1 MVALIRA
8 DVNCRLEDLTA
19 KELPLSLAE
28 NVEYLR
34 RLRELNGITGFADF
48 HRQPRPVPEC
58 PLVEIESFGSNPGR
72 LKMFAHV
79 PAQRQ
84 PLLPLVVVL
93 HGCGQGAVDY
103 DLGAGW
109 STLAKHFGFALLMP
123 EQQRINNPQ
132 RCFNWFQSEDIT
144 RGQGEVASIR
154 EMIARMVAD
163 CAIDPRR
170 IFVTGLSA
178 GGAMTMAMLSA
189 HPDIFAAGAV
199 IAGLPFGTARSMR
212 DAILQMR
219 MPPARPAGELGD
231 LVRRA
236 SNHRGKWPKLSV
248 WHGTADYTVHPDN
261 AGEIVKQWLDL
272 HHLPLAPM
280 AAGRVNG
287 YPHEQWWN
295 ADGETVVE
303 SFTITNMAHGT
314 PIGVAANDK
323 RYGKAG
329 PFLLEAGISSSYL
342 IAKFFGIT
350 DWIRQPKPA
359 VTSPSTKLIPEV
371 SPISVLPAVTKLL
384 RRSADMPSGEPAEAK
399 AAPETLRENTSR
411 ISKPAQPRPA
421 RAKPARSAV
430 KPATPRAEPQSS
442 PQASAEIKAISVTAP
457 DSPADVKPLGATIAV
472 APPAAAKALDMTPA
486 DAVSAIDQ
494 AKPAISAAATPPVPK
509 RRRVIDVAAVIERAL
524 QAAGLK

>member
-1 MVALIRA
+1 M
-8 DVNCRLEDLTA
+8 
-19 KELPLSLAE
+19 SLAE

-34 RLRELNGITGFADF
+34 RLRELNGITGFGDF
-48 HRQPRPVPEC
+48 NRQTRPAPEC
-58 PLVEIESFGSNPGR
+58 PLIEVEGFGSNPGR

-93 HGCGQGAVDY
+93 HGCGQSAAEY

-109 STLAKHFGFALLMP
+109 STLSKHFGFALLMP

-163 CAIDPRR
+163 CAIDERR

-189 HPDIFAAGAV
+189 HPELFAAGAV
-199 IAGLPFGTARSMR
+199 IAGLPFGTARNMR

-236 SNHRGKWPKLSV
+236 SSHRGKWPKLSV

-280 AAGRVNG
+280 AANEVNG

-295 ADGETVVE
+295 ADGETMVE

-314 PIGVAANDK
+314 PIGIAANDK

-329 PFLLEAGISSSYL
+329 PYLLEAGISSSYL
-342 IAKFFGIT
+342 IAKFFGVT

-359 VTSPSTKLIPEV
+359 VTSPSSKLIPEV
-371 SPISVLPAVTKLL
+371 SPISALPVLSKIL
-384 RRSADMPSGEPAEAK
+384 RRPEDAPAAQPAEV
-399 AAPETLRENTSR
+399 APEPP
-411 ISKPAQPRPA
+411 KPVQPRPA
-421 RAKPARSAV
+421 RAKPNRSAARPPKRKAEPSIAAPAPGEIKV
-430 KPATPRAEPQSS
+430 LSATPADAPPEVKS
-442 PQASAEIKAISVTAP
+442 PVAKSVVA
-457 DSPADVKPLGATIAV
+457 KPLV
-472 APPAAAKALDMTPA
+472 DKPVVAKAVDMTPA
-486 DAVSAIDQ
+486 DPPPVIAVTPPPIPAEPIPE
-494 AKPAISAAATPPVPK
+494 AKP
-509 RRRVIDVAAVIERAL
+509 RRVIDVAAVIDRAL
-524 QAAGLK
+524 KAAGLK

>member
-1 MVALIRA
+1 M
-8 DVNCRLEDLTA
+8 
-19 KELPLSLAE
+19 SLAE

-34 RLRELNGITGFADF
+34 RLRELNGITGFGDPR
-48 HRQPRPVPEC
+48 RQARPAPEC
-58 PLVEIESFGSNPGR
+58 PLVEVESFGSNPGR
-72 LKMFAHV
+72 LKMFAYV

-84 PLLPLVVVL
+84 PLLPLVIVL
-93 HGCGQGAVDY
+93 HGCGQSAAEY

-163 CAIDPRR
+163 CAIDERR

-189 HPDIFAAGAV
+189 HPDLFAGGAV
-199 IAGLPFGTARSMR
+199 IAGLPFGAARNMR

-280 AAGRVNG
+280 AANNVNG

-295 ADGETVVE
+295 ADGETMVE
-303 SFTITNMAHGT
+303 SYTITNMAHGT
-314 PIGVAANDK
+314 PIGIAANDK

-329 PFLLEAGISSSYL
+329 PYLLEAGISSSYL
-342 IAKFFGIT
+342 IAKFFGVT

-371 SPISVLPAVTKLL
+371 SPISALPALTKML
-384 RRSADMPSGEPAEAK
+384 RRPDDARAAEPAEA
-399 AAPETLRENTSR
+399 APEPA
-411 ISKPAQPRPA
+411 KPAGPRPA
-421 RAKPARSAV
+421 RAKPNSSAARPPKRKAESSS
-430 KPATPRAEPQSS
+430 ATPAPG
-442 PQASAEIKAISVTAP
+442 EIKALSAV
-457 DSPADVKPLGATIAV
+457 PADAPAEVKPPV
-472 APPAAAKALDMTPA
+472 AKPGVAKAIDMTPA
-486 DAVSAIDQ
+486 DPSPVVAVKVPPIPAAPAPES
-494 AKPAISAAATPPVPK
+494 KP
-509 RRRVIDVAAVIERAL
+509 RRVIDVAAVIDRAL
-524 QAAGLK
+524 KAAGLK

>member
-1 MVALIRA
+1 M
-8 DVNCRLEDLTA
+8 
-19 KELPLSLAE
+19 SLAE

-34 RLRELNGITGFADF
+34 RLRELNGITGFGDF
-48 HRQPRPVPEC
+48 HRQARPAPEC
-58 PLVEIESFGSNPGR
+58 PLVEVEGFGGNPGR
-72 LKMFAHV
+72 LKMFAYV

-93 HGCGQGAVDY
+93 HGCGQGAAEY

-144 RGQGEVASIR
+144 RDQGEVASIR

-163 CAIDPRR
+163 CAIDSGR

-189 HPDIFAAGAV
+189 HPELFAAGAV
-199 IAGLPFGTARSMR
+199 IAGLPFGTARNMR

-280 AAGRVNG
+280 AANDVNG

-295 ADGETVVE
+295 ADGETIVE

-342 IAKFFGIT
+342 IAKFFGVT

-359 VTSPSTKLIPEV
+359 VTSPSTRLIPEV
-371 SPISVLPAVTKLL
+371 SPISALPVVAKIL
-384 RRSADMPSGEPAEAK
+384 RRPADAAEPLEAK
-399 AAPETLRENTSR
+399 ASPEAV
-411 ISKPAQPRPA
+411 KAAKPA
-421 RAKPARSAV
+421 RAKSNRAARPPKRKVEASTAAPGEIKALSATPADAPAEV
-430 KPATPRAEPQSS
+430 KPAVA
-442 PQASAEIKAISVTAP
+442 
-457 DSPADVKPLGATIAV
+457 KPPV
-472 APPAAAKALDMTPA
+472 AKAVDMTPA
-486 DAVSAIDQ
+486 DPPPVIAVKAPPIPPTPPPQ
-494 AKPAISAAATPPVPK
+494 AKP
-509 RRRVIDVAAVIERAL
+509 RRVIDVAAVIDRAL
-524 QAAGLK
+524 KAAGLK

>member
-1 MVALIRA
+1 M
-8 DVNCRLEDLTA
+8 
-19 KELPLSLAE
+19 SLAE

-48 HRQPRPVPEC
+48 HRQSHPAPEC
-58 PLVEIESFGSNPGR
+58 PLVEVESFGSNPGR

-93 HGCGQGAVDY
+93 HGCGQGAADY

-132 RCFNWFQSEDIT
+132 RCFNWFQPEDIT
-144 RGQGEVASIR
+144 RSQGEVASIR

-163 CAIDPRR
+163 YAIDANR

-178 GGAMTMAMLSA
+178 GGAMTMAMLAA
-189 HPDIFAAGAV
+189 HPEVFAAGAV
-199 IAGLPFGTARSMR
+199 IAGLPFGTARNMR

-236 SNHRGKWPKLSV
+236 SSHRGQWPKLSV

-280 AAGRVNG
+280 AAGEVNG

-303 SFTITNMAHGT
+303 SFTISNMAHGT

-342 IAKFFGIT
+342 IAKFFGVT

-359 VTSPSTKLIPEV
+359 ATSPSTKLIPEV
-371 SPISVLPAVTKLL
+371 SPISALPALTKMLRRPDAPAAVEPTEAKPVPETPVKAAPVKPTPARPLARAKGTRSASGKAAKPKTELPGSRPSAPVVAQAVAAKPAVTPVEIKP
-384 RRSADMPSGEPAEAK
+384 SAPRPSGAK
-399 AAPETLRENTSR
+399 AVDMTPDDAPPVL
-411 ISKPAQPRPA
+411 
-421 RAKPARSAV
+421 
-430 KPATPRAEPQSS
+430 KPAT
-442 PQASAEIKAISVTAP
+442 
-457 DSPADVKPLGATIAV
+457 AV
-472 APPAAAKALDMTPA
+472 PTQAPP
-486 DAVSAIDQ
+486 Q
-494 AKPAISAAATPPVPK
+494 K

>member
-1 MVALIRA
+1 M
-8 DVNCRLEDLTA
+8 
-19 KELPLSLAE
+19 SLAE

-34 RLRELNGITGFADF
+34 RLRELKGITGFGDL
-48 HRQPRPVPEC
+48 QRPARPAPEC
-58 PLVEIESFGSNPGR
+58 PLVEVESFGSNPGR
-72 LKMFAHV
+72 LKMFAYV

-93 HGCGQGAVDY
+93 HGCGQGAADY

-123 EQQRINNPQ
+123 EQQRVNNPQ
-132 RCFNWFQSEDIT
+132 RCFNWFQSEDIA

-163 CAIDPRR
+163 CAIDERR

-189 HPDIFAAGAV
+189 HPELFAAGAV
-199 IAGLPFGTARSMR
+199 IAGLPFGTARNMR

-236 SNHRGKWPKLSV
+236 SNHHGKWPKLSV

-280 AAGRVNG
+280 AADTVNG

-295 ADGETVVE
+295 ADGETLVE
-303 SFTITNMAHGT
+303 SYTITNMAHGT
-314 PIGVAANDK
+314 PIGIAANDK

-342 IAKFFGIT
+342 IAKFFGVT

-359 VTSPSTKLIPEV
+359 VTSPSSKLIPEV
-371 SPISVLPAVTKLL
+371 SPISALPVLTKML
-384 RRSADMPSGEPAEAK
+384 RRPEDAPAAEPVEAQTMPEPVKTA
-399 AAPETLRENTSR
+399 
-411 ISKPAQPRPA
+411 RPA
-421 RAKPARSAV
+421 RAKSNRAARAPKRKQESSTAAPGEIKPLSAAPADAPAEV
-430 KPATPRAEPQSS
+430 KPPVA
-442 PQASAEIKAISVTAP
+442 
-457 DSPADVKPLGATIAV
+457 KPL
-472 APPAAAKALDMTPA
+472 PAKAVDMTPA
-486 DAVSAIDQ
+486 D
-494 AKPAISAAATPPVPK
+494 PPVIAVTAAPSPAEPPPMPK
-509 RRRVIDVAAVIERAL
+509 PRRVIDVAAVIDRAL
-524 QAAGLK
+524 KAAGLK